1 MFRVGLT
8 GGIASGKTTISR
20 FFEQLDIPVI
30 DADIISHQL
39 MEPGQQGYTQTVEHF
54 GLSILNS
61 DKTIN
66 RELLRK
72 HIFNDSKEKSWLEQ
86 MLHPLIRDTA
96 TQLMLDQSDAE
107 YVLLVVPLM
116 FETGFNQLV
125 DHVIAID
132 CSLAIQRER
141 LIQRELIKT
150 QSNKAIDE
158 TIVDKMIAS
167 QLSNKKR
174 ISLSNSVLK
183 NDDNQCREQSVKEI
197 HKHLLTLAQKKQK

>member
-20 FFEQLDIPVI
+20 FFEQLNIPVI
-30 DADIISHQL
+30 DTDIISHQL
-39 MEPGQQGYTQTVEHF
+39 MEPGQDGYTQTVEHF

-66 RELLRK
+66 RKLLRGY
-72 HIFNDSKEKSWLEQ
+72 IFNDIKEKSWLEK
-86 MLHPLIRDTA
+86 MLHPLIRNTA
-96 TQLMLDQSDAE
+96 IQLMLEQNEAD

-132 CSLAIQRER
+132 CPLSIQRQR
-141 LIQRELIKT
+141 LIQRELNK
-150 QSNKAIDE
+150 SNGNKAIDE
-158 TIVDKMIAS
+158 AIVDKMIAS

-174 ISLSNSVLK
+174 MSLSNSVLK
-183 NDDNQCREQSVKEI
+183 NDDNQSRELSVKEI
-197 HKHLLTLAQKKQK
+197 HNYLLSLAQKKQK

>member
-20 FFEQLDIPVI
+20 FFEQLNIPVI
-30 DADIISHQL
+30 DTDIISHQL
-39 MEPGQQGYTQTVEHF
+39 MEPGQDGYIQTVEHF

-61 DKTIN
+61 DTTID

-72 HIFNDSKEKSWLEQ
+72 YIFNDEKQKSWLEQ
-86 MLHPLIRDTA
+86 MLHPLIRNTA
-96 TQLMLDQSDAE
+96 IQLMLEQKEAD

-132 CSLAIQRER
+132 CPLSIQRQR
-141 LIQRELIKT
+141 LIQRELNK
-150 QSNKAIDE
+150 SNGNKAIDE
-158 TIVDKMIAS
+158 AIVDKMIAS

-183 NDDNQCREQSVKEI
+183 NDDNQSREQSVKEI
-197 HKHLLTLAQKKQK
+197 HKYLLSLAQKKQR

>member
-20 FFEQLDIPVI
+20 FFEQLNIPVI
-30 DADIISHQL
+30 DTDIISHQL
-39 MEPGQQGYTQTVEHF
+39 MEPGQDGYIQTVEHF

-61 DKTIN
+61 DTTID

-72 HIFNDSKEKSWLEQ
+72 YIFNDEKQKSWLEQ
-86 MLHPLIRDTA
+86 MLHPLIRNTA
-96 TQLMLDQSDAE
+96 IQLMLEQKEAD

-132 CSLAIQRER
+132 CPLSIQRQR
-141 LIQRELIKT
+141 LIQRELNK
-150 QSNKAIDE
+150 SNGNKAIDE
-158 TIVDKMIAS
+158 AIVDKMIAS

-174 ISLSNSVLK
+174 MSLSNSVLK
-183 NDDNQCREQSVKEI
+183 NDDNQSRELSVKEI
-197 HKHLLTLAQKKQK
+197 HNYLLSLAQKKQK